1 MFECF
6 EKWEFDGNHDLILIL
21 FYFEKKNQEPLWL
34 NMSTF
39 PQRKSDY
46 AASLIKEFIY
56 LIDEYDNESHS
67 YIISTLLTAVLMY
80 HLSWVQTVA
89 PPDEV
94 RVRFIL

>member
-1 MFECF
+1 
-6 EKWEFDGNHDLILIL
+6 
-21 FYFEKKNQEPLWL
+21 
-34 NMSTF
+34 MSTF

-46 AASLIKEFIY
+46 AASLIKELIY
-56 LIDEYDNESHS
+56 LIEEYDNESHS

-94 RVRFIL
+94 RVKFILWIIDLVLGLVLVLNTCIELIHTP